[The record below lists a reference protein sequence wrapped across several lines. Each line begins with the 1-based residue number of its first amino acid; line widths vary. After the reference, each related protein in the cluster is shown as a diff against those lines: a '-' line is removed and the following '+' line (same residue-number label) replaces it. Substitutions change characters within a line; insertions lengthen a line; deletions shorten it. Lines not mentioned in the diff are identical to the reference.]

1 MSLGRRRFPGR
12 LGRHPEGLA
21 PFCLYL
27 PADAGKRAVMA
38 PRFRPVAS
46 RFRLSARLLKQLQL
60 PGNMPK
66 IMSRNKRGKAPVRS
80 RTGPTSAPVH
90 SVKELLA
97 RRGAALTRIT
107 AQASRQNFWK
117 CWLSAHLAPDIRPRI
132 SGVTERDGTLVIF
145 AETAA
150 WSARLRYALLE
161 LEREIRA
168 ADPALTDIEVRVL
181 PRS

>member
-1 MSLGRRRFPGR
+1 MSLGRRRFSGR
-12 LGRHPEGLA
+12 LGGHPEGLA

-27 PADAGKRAVMA
+27 PADAGNPAVMA
-38 PRFRPVAS
+38 PRFRPVAL
-46 RFRLSARLLKQLQL
+46 RLRLAAGLLKQLA
-60 PGNMPK
+60 GNMPK
-66 IMSRNKRGKAPVRS
+66 IMSRNKRGKGPMRS
-80 RTGPTSAPVH
+80 RTGPNSAAAH

-97 RRGAALTRIT
+97 RRGPALRRVT
-107 AQASRQNFWK
+107 AQASRQNFWN
-117 CWLSAHLAPDIRPRI
+117 CWLSTHLPPEIRPRV
-132 SGVTERDGTLVIF
+132 SGVTERDGTLVVF

-150 WSARLRYALLE
+150 WSARLRYAILE